1 MINTT
6 QRRPLPPPHTVS
18 IQPIHTLGNG
28 VTNVVMEQSDSE
40 SGIGT
45 GHFMWRANISGSLF
59 PVSIQTK
66 LHALHK
72 TLPAVGVLWK
82 CLHVEA
88 AELMW
93 FYKRDCLA
101 PRASL
106 GVASSDICWPPF
118 CPLHTHQL
126 CPTLQL
132 TFCNILPLARRTK
145 LFCKLSMDDETGVSL
160 KCPLSHISKQ
170 LWSGYLTHVHKST
183 CVKRKTGL
191 IVA

>member
-1 MINTT
+1 
-6 QRRPLPPPHTVS
+6 
-18 IQPIHTLGNG
+18 
-28 VTNVVMEQSDSE
+28 MEQSDSE
-40 SGIGT
+40 SRIGT

-88 AELMW
+88 AVLMW

-118 CPLHTHQL
+118 CPSSTLINYVQL
-126 CPTLQL
+126 FSWLFATFFRSHAEQNFFANCPWMMRQAFLWNVPFHIFPNNFGRVIWHMFTSQHAWKERLDLSWLSCGCGHEQL
-132 TFCNILPLARRTK
+132 IFFGC
-145 LFCKLSMDDETGVSL
+145 
-160 KCPLSHISKQ
+160 Q
-170 LWSGYLTHVHKST
+170 LEKWSWDQ
-183 CVKRKTGL
+183 
-191 IVA
+191 